1 MIKARVR
8 MRDRRR
14 VYDVR
19 LRDPAGKVYT
29 RTFETKR
36 EAEAFQDSER
46 NARRKGAWVDPR
58 LASTSLSVV
67 ADDWLQSDRTKKG
80 GSIARDR
87 SILNQHVLPV
97 LGVKAVGAITR
108 ADIQKL
114 VNGWAPHFAPS
125 TIGRM
130 YSCVRALFS
139 FAELGE
145 LIVRSPC
152 RNIRVPESAPRKA
165 QILDGDD
172 LARLAAAMGDTG
184 LMIYLA
190 ALGPR
195 WGEIAG
201 LRVGKID
208 FLRSTITIAT
218 QRTRGERGA
227 MVEQDPKSVRGSRTF
242 TAPDWIMDLLAD
254 HLAARSLTGA
264 DSQELVFVTPNG
276 APMHYSNWRRRV
288 WVRATEEAGFPG
300 LHFHDVRKTAATTL
314 VDEGV
319 DIKTAQTRLGH
330 TEQVMLRVYAQA
342 TERADRAAAE
352 KIGDRFRPARSTR
365 DGSRTRDANASKR
378 RPQKGA

>member
-1 MIKARVR
+1 
-8 MRDRRR
+8 
-14 VYDVR
+14 
-19 LRDPAGKVYT
+19 
-29 RTFETKR
+29 
-36 EAEAFQDSER
+36 
-46 NARRKGAWVDPR
+46 
-58 LASTSLSVV
+58 
-67 ADDWLQSDRTKKG
+67 
-80 GSIARDR
+80 
-87 SILNQHVLPV
+87 
-97 LGVKAVGAITR
+97 
-108 ADIQKL
+108 
-114 VNGWAPHFAPS
+114 
-125 TIGRM
+125 M

-139 FAELGE
+139 YAELAE

-152 RNIRVPESAPRKA
+152 RNIRVPEAPPREA

-218 QRTRGERGA
+218 QRTRGEKGA
-227 MVEQDPKSVRGSRTF
+227 MVEQDPKSLRGSRTF
-242 TAPDWIMDLLAD
+242 TAPDWIMALLTER
-254 HLAARSLTGA
+254 LAARSLTGA

-276 APMHYSNWRRRV
+276 APLHYSNWRRRV
-288 WVRATEEAGFPG
+288 WVPATEAAGFPE
-300 LHFHDVRKTAATTL
+300 LHFHDVRKTAATAL

-330 TEQVMLRVYAQA
+330 TEQVMLRVYARA

-352 KIGDRFRPARSTR
+352 KIGERFRPARSTR
-365 DGSRTRDANASKR
+365 DGSKIGPTK
-378 RPQKGA
+378 PQKDRSGKGT